1 MGKPCRVTEETI
13 RPLTK
18 QEIDRRIE
26 LVVSEVAALRNEKR
40 EEGDLFG
47 PRWISAA
54 ELVRRMRPFIVL
66 N

>member
-1 MGKPCRVTEETI
+1 MGKPCCVIEETI

-18 QEIDRRIE
+18 HEIDRRIE
-26 LVVSEVAALRNEKR
+26 CVVSEVAASCEEQR

-47 PRWISAA
+47 PRYISAG
-54 ELVRRMRPFIVL
+54 ELIRRMRPFIVL

>member
-1 MGKPCRVTEETI
+1 MGNPCRVIEETI

-18 QEIDRRIE
+18 HEIDRRIE
-26 LVVSEVAALRNEKR
+26 LVVSEVASASEEQR
-40 EEGDLFG
+40 EAGDLFG
-47 PRWISAA
+47 PRLISAG